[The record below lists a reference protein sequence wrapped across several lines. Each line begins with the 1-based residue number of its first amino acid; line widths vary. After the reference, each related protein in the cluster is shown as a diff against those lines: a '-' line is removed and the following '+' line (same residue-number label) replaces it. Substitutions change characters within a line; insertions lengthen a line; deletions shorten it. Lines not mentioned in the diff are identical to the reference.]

1 MWPLLLHDTTMSVFY
16 INLFLY
22 FFCRINV
29 CVGQKIIALPHDNR
43 QVRLFD
49 MSGVRLA
56 RLPRSSRQV
65 LVTVCSS
72 WTAKGNVQF
81 RVLRQC
87 CLREIQAGHIQRCSH
102 VEERKISFS
111 MYFMRW
117 WASYRS
123 VGTPGDGTFLHLQ
136 PEKYLSVDRCH
147 WKKKYFFFNKLQICS
162 LLPSDVIFYRVLLY
176 VLFRSPQN
184 ACIYGFSSAEQNQN
198 VFREQ
203 LAPCP

>member
-1 MWPLLLHDTTMSVFY
+1 MWLLLLHDTTMPIFY

-22 FFCRINV
+22 LFCRINV

-72 WTAKGNVQF
+72 WTAKENLQF

-87 CLREIQAGHIQRCSH
+87 YLREVQAGHIQRLSH
-102 VEERKISFS
+102 IEERKISWS

-117 WASYRS
+117 WASFRL
-123 VGTPGDGTFLHLQ
+123 VGTPGDGIPSSTSSQKNTFLWLGVTG
-136 PEKYLSVDRCH
+136 KRSSV
-147 WKKKYFFFNKLQICS
+147 FFFKII
-162 LLPSDVIFYRVLLY
+162 VI
-176 VLFRSPQN
+176 
-184 ACIYGFSSAEQNQN
+184 IK
-198 VFREQ
+198 
-203 LAPCP
+203 